1 MCHLK
6 RIIIDN
12 RIQSHNDVLGDF
24 KLCLWRI
31 INMGNPYDNKFVKK
45 SRMLHVTKVWF
56 KFNVIEH
63 VYEVAEGNNS

>member
-31 INMGNPYDNKFVKK
+31 ISMGNPYDNKFVKK
-45 SRMLHVTKVWF
+45 KAECYMLLK
-56 KFNVIEH
+56 
-63 VYEVAEGNNS
+63 YDLNSM